1 MLNIYIFNSIVRGIY
16 MGLLQLTKDN
26 FDKTIKDATTPVF
39 VDFWAPWCGPCKM
52 LGPIFEEASQ
62 ALDGKVEC
70 AKVCVDDESELA
82 KKYSVMSIPTI
93 VIFKGGKEVGRSV
106 GFVDLDQILE
116 LAKKHGV

>member
-1 MLNIYIFNSIVRGIY
+1 
-16 MGLLQLTKDN
+16 MGLLHLTKDN
-26 FDKTIKDATTPVF
+26 FDETITKATTLVF

-62 ALDGKVEC
+62 ALDGKVVC

-93 VIFKGGKEVGRSV
+93 VIFKGGKEIDHSV
-106 GFVDLDQILE
+106 GFVDLEQILD
-116 LAKKHGV
+116 LAKKHGA

>member
-1 MLNIYIFNSIVRGIY
+1 MSKALSGGIN

-26 FDKTIKDATTPVF
+26 FDKTITEATTPVF

-62 ALDGKVEC
+62 VLDGKVVC

-93 VIFKGGKEVGRSV
+93 VVFKGGKEVDRSV

-116 LAKKHGV
+116 LAKKHGA